1 MAKVYM
7 TDRIT
12 PESLVHI
19 YEAMGISLPGRVAV
33 KISTGEPG
41 GHNFLQPDLIKDL
54 VHRLKGTI
62 VECNTAYEG
71 RRNTTQAHWQTIHD
85 HGFAAIAPCDILDED
100 GDMAIPV
107 NGGYHLHENYVGSHL
122 ADYDSMLM
130 LSHFKGHA
138 MGDSEGRLRIC
149 PSALLLHGARYGSI
163 RLLPVNGLRMS
174 LQRTMIHFWNPWLTQ
189 INQ

>member
-1 MAKVYM
+1 MAKVYV

-107 NGGYHLHENYVGSHL
+107 NGGYHST
-122 ADYDSMLM
+122 
-130 LSHFKGHA
+130 
-138 MGDSEGRLRIC
+138 RIMW
-149 PSALLLHGARYGSI
+149 GAIWRI
-163 RLLPVNGLRMS
+163 
-174 LQRTMIHFWNPWLTQ
+174 MIPC
-189 INQ
+189 

>member
-1 MAKVYM
+1 M

-19 YEAMGISLPGRVAV
+19 YEAMGISLTGRVAV

-85 HGFAAIAPCDILDED
+85 WIC
-100 GDMAIPV
+100 
-107 NGGYHLHENYVGSHL
+107 
-122 ADYDSMLM
+122 
-130 LSHFKGHA
+130 GH
-138 MGDSEGRLRIC
+138 C
-149 PSALLLHGARYGSI
+149 PMRYPG
-163 RLLPVNGLRMS
+163 
-174 LQRTMIHFWNPWLTQ
+174 
-189 INQ
+189 

>member
-1 MAKVYM
+1 MAKVYV

-85 HGFAAIAPCDILDED
+85 HGPCFFT
-100 GDMAIPV
+100 GQDMDP
-107 NGGYHLHENYVGSHL
+107 YVC
-122 ADYDSMLM
+122 
-130 LSHFKGHA
+130 F
-138 MGDSEGRLRIC
+138 
-149 PSALLLHGARYGSI
+149 
-163 RLLPVNGLRMS
+163 
-174 LQRTMIHFWNPWLTQ
+174 Q
-189 INQ
+189 